1 MRTQVSVKTI
11 TEVEQSSGL
20 FIIDCFSDMNDNGS
34 TTPSIYKSQVLDK
47 PMIIDNTSGKE
58 GELMLSHSGETVGSI
73 NNDGELV
80 IEPESDDAN
89 KYVKEQENLTYN
101 EG

>member
-73 NNDGELV
+73 NDDGELV
-80 IEPESDDAN
+80 IEPEGDDAN
-89 KYVKEQENLTYN
+89 KYVKEQENLTYD

>member
-20 FIIDCFSDMNDNGS
+20 FLIDCFSDMNDDGS
-34 TTPSIYKSQVLDK
+34 TTPSIYKSQVLEK
-47 PMIIDNTSGKE
+47 PMIVDNTSGKE
-58 GELMLSHSGETVGSI
+58 GELLLSHSGETVGSI
-73 NNDGELV
+73 NSDGELI
-80 IEPESDDAN
+80 IEPEGDDAN
-89 KYVKEQENLTYN
+89 RYVKEQENLTYN

>member
-20 FIIDCFSDMNDNGS
+20 FLINCFSDMNDDGS
-34 TTPSIYKSQVLDK
+34 TTPSIYKSQVLEK
-47 PMIIDNTSGKE
+47 PMIVDNTSGKE
-58 GELMLSHSGETVGSI
+58 GELLLSHSGETVGSI
-73 NNDGELV
+73 NSDGELI
-80 IEPESDDAN
+80 IEPEGDDAN